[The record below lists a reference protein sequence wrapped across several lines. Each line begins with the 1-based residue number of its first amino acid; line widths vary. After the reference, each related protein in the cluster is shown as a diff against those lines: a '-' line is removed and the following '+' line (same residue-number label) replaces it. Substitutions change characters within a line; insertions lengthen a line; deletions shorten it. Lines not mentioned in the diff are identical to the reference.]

1 MRRLQIVP
9 VALVAIFQQIVNSE
23 AVTDEIKYDLH
34 MWMHI
39 EMIDGQY
46 SLHHRYLVCQP
57 GKLTRES
64 MSIFINV
71 NYKCTNSYSV

>member
-34 MWMHI
+34 M
-39 EMIDGQY
+39 
-46 SLHHRYLVCQP
+46 
-57 GKLTRES
+57 
-64 MSIFINV
+64 
-71 NYKCTNSYSV
+71 